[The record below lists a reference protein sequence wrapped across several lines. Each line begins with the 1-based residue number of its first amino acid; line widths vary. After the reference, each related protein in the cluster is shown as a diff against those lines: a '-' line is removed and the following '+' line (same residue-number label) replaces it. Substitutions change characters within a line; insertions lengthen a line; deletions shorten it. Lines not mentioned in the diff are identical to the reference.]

1 MKNDPINIKYLQ
13 FKLGPAKLYGKLL
26 FDTKRSILESHM
38 FAMAF
43 SASFRRYR
51 VLCPTFK
58 ADLKI

>member
-1 MKNDPINIKYLQ
+1 VVTCKSKIYE
-13 FKLGPAKLYGKLL
+13 KLF

-43 SASFRRYR
+43 SASFRRYW
-51 VLCPTFK
+51 VLCSTFK